1 VISRREMMVLNTAI
15 YTEMVCFDI
24 KAMVITQ
31 NAENSNTRQ
40 NVEEFSSKQEFTSS
54 ALVEE

>member
-1 VISRREMMVLNTAI
+1 MIRRREMLVLNTAI

-24 KAMVITQ
+24 KAMLITQ

-40 NVEEFSSKQEFTSS
+40 NVEEFRSKREFPSS